1 MEKRKVKKDK
11 RKKKSPGNVEKLPGK
26 SDSFYSS
33 EDKKNMYRVYGR
45 GKKCSLLENSSK
57 KRPEWLLSGNEN
69 NF

>member
-45 GKKCSLLENSSK
+45 GKNAVC
-57 KRPEWLLSGNEN
+57 
-69 NF
+69 

>member
-33 EDKKNMYRVYGR
+33 EDIRVAR
-45 GKKCSLLENSSK
+45 LIAAWMVEVII
-57 KRPEWLLSGNEN
+57 
-69 NF
+69 FQ